1 MVGQPSGRLRLNTA
15 KAQVA
20 QIKLI
25 DKNIDRS
32 DRIRRSNITC

>member
-1 MVGQPSGRLRLNTA
+1 MVGHPSGRLRLNTA

-25 DKNIDRS
+25 DNNIDRS
-32 DRIRRSNITC
+32 DRIRRAN